1 MIVAYI
7 VVVVW
12 LVLEIIFNMIDRGG
26 KGGGR

>member
-26 KGGGR
+26 KGGRR